1 MFYETCIDV
10 QIHINTFE
18 CTNNYSC
25 IGNEHMHA
33 QNKKCIGK
41 HSFIMSKESTYFGH

>member
-10 QIHINTFE
+10 LIDHKNTFE
-18 CTNNYSC
+18 CTNNYFC

-33 QNKKCIGK
+33 QNKKINWQA
-41 HSFIMSKESTYFGH
+41 FIYSE